1 VTAEQLT
8 IALITPVATLTVVM
22 VGFLYNNARMSDLRG
37 DVNSRLSD
45 LRDVLK
51 AELGRLEARI
61 DRNHS
66 EMLTRFGD
74 LDSRLAHIKSQLGI
88 NKA

>member
-8 IALITPVATLTVVM
+8 IALVTPVATLTVVM

-74 LDSRLAHIKSQLGI
+74 LDSRLAHKSQLGI